1 MNQRV
6 FDIFF
11 SLITLCLISPLLLP
25 IALILRFTGEHEIF
39 LRKEGWVE
47 TEKNLDY
54 LNLQQC

>member
-25 IALILRFTGEHEIF
+25 IALLRFTGEHEIF
-39 LRKEGWVE
+39 LRKEGWVG
-47 TEKNLDY
+47 TEKEFRL